1 MSASMKDL
9 TDMRFGRLICLQ
21 PVGRDPL
28 TRCVMWL
35 CQCDCGSQTTVRSQ
49 RLLIG
54 NTRSCGCLHRDQ
66 RIEQCKSRATH
77 GATRSS
83 LHSRWTNGTMKAVGG
98 KKFSSDMGGGGTTF
112 VGHSG
117 YTKADGT
124 SSLKATRNKR
134 SVWTVTTKPYKGA
147 HFATFPPDLIRPCIL
162 AGCPP
167 GGVVFDPFMGSGTV
181 AQVAIE
187 TGRNWLDVELK
198 PEYIE
203 LAWKRIREAAGQSAF
218 PIEVA

>member
-83 LHSRWTNGTMKAVGG
+83 LHSRWMHIRERCHDPHSKAFKHYGGRGIRVCQEWREDFTSFRDWAMANGYRDDLTIERIDNDGNYEPGNCKWIPL
-98 KKFSSDMGGGGTTF
+98 
-112 VGHSG
+112 
-117 YTKADGT
+117 ADQG
-124 SSLKATRNKR
+124 RNKR
-134 SVWTVTTKPYKGA
+134 NNHILSHAGHTTYLSAWARELGINVGTLHSRIVQRGWPTDRALETPVRRWPVSVA
-147 HFATFPPDLIRPCIL
+147 
-162 AGCPP
+162 
-167 GGVVFDPFMGSGTV
+167 
-181 AQVAIE
+181 
-187 TGRNWLDVELK
+187 
-198 PEYIE
+198 
-203 LAWKRIREAAGQSAF
+203 
-218 PIEVA
+218 